1 MGKRSI
7 TIIVLAVL
15 LAPIAAFSAAR
26 WLGFPWGASAL
37 RGGAS
42 DSAEVAADNAEAAAE
57 VAAAAP
63 VASDPSPVFVGDTW
77 TIAARAIDDTA
88 SMPMNRALVGL
99 ARRYLGRPYNAYSL
113 DRGTAE
119 RLQLDL
125 TRFDCF
131 LFIEQLLALVNSRDV
146 TTQTEAVGQ
155 FGDHVRRLRYMDGQ
169 VDYCRRHHYFS
180 RWAEAAERQGYLV
193 NITRYLPGALSR
205 ERPLNFMSNHAGSYE
220 PMKVARNRN
229 CITALE
235 GDLSVSQAYI
245 PLAKLGEALPS
256 LRSGDLFGLVTQ
268 VEGLDV
274 THVGM
279 VEVSNG
285 AVDAIHAAPGNGV
298 IRSYDLANYAG
309 QVDDVIGLM
318 VLRPMPRPEGPDLT
332 E

>member
-15 LAPIAAFSAAR
+15 LAPIAGVSAAR
-26 WLGFPWGASAL
+26 WLGLPWGATASREA
-37 RGGAS
+37 AS
-42 DSAEVAADNAEAAAE
+42 DSAKGVSEAPPAATS
-57 VAAAAP
+57 AP

-88 SMPMNRALVGL
+88 SMPMNRALLGL
-99 ARRYLGRPYNAYSL
+99 ARRYLGRPYNAFSL
-113 DRGTAE
+113 DRSTAE

-146 TTQTEAVGQ
+146 TTQTEAVSQ
-155 FGDHVRRLRYMDGQ
+155 FSDHVRQLRYEDGQ

-180 RWAEAAERQGYLV
+180 RWADAAERQGYLV
-193 NITRYLPGALSR
+193 NITRFLPGAVSR
-205 ERPLNFMSNHAGSYE
+205 DRPLNFMSNHAGSYE
-220 PMKVARNRN
+220 PMKVARNRD

-235 GDLSVSQAYI
+235 GDLSVTQHYI
-245 PLAKLGEALPS
+245 PLEKLAAALPS
-256 LRSGDLFGLVTQ
+256 LRSGDLFGLVTR
-268 VEGLDV
+268 VDGLDV

-279 VEVSNG
+279 VEATDG
-285 AVDAIHAAPGNGV
+285 TVDAIHAAPGNGV
-298 IRSYDLANYAG
+298 IRSYDLARYAG

-318 VLRPMPRPEGPDLT
+318 VLRPMPRPGDPDLT